1 MNASPPLFPQVPN
14 SARLIAL
21 ALGAGLLSGCVGNP
35 FANAQIDPASPV
47 AEDVARMTQ
56 ADAKLPS
63 FASIPP
69 APSDVRPAASYG
81 RAVASLNAAAADLIR
96 DTGPETW
103 SLQGTD
109 AFAETA
115 RSDVGPELPP
125 VIPGDSEAFARELRE
140 RATPPPPR

>member
-14 SARLIAL
+14 IVRVIAL

-35 FANAQIDPASPV
+35 FANAKIDPASPV
-47 AEDVARMTQ
+47 AEEVARMTR

-63 FASIPP
+63 FASIPA
-69 APSDVRPAASYG
+69 APSDVRPPASYG
-81 RAVASLNAAAADLIR
+81 LAAASLDAAAAELIR

-103 SLQGTD
+103 TLQATD

-115 RSDVGPELPP
+115 RRDVGPELPP